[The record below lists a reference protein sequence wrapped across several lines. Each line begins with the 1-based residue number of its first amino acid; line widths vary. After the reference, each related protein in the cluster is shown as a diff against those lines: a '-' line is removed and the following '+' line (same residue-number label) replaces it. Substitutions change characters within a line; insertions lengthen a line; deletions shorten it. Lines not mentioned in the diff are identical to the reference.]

1 MGSRRAAVVL
11 LLLVL
16 PLGAAACGGGKKSS
30 STTTTSASSPLD
42 AVRAAA
48 EKTAKAGTMQLALS
62 AAATGS
68 TTVAVAGAGGFDT
81 ANHTGKLHLHFS
93 TSGISGTLDVVL
105 SGTDLY
111 VSSPLFSLTLPA
123 GKSWIKLDLTKGASA
138 AGVDLS
144 SLLSQDPS
152 QALDALESAS
162 SVVAVGTVKLGSIV
176 ATHNTATVKK
186 ASGSTKAGGVYNV
199 WVGQDGY
206 IHRVRTTIAGTS
218 GSSTGVVAATSTLS
232 GFGQPVTVTVPP
244 ASQTVDSNGS
254 IPGLGG

>member
-1 MGSRRAAVVL
+1 MRTRGLGVAL

-16 PLGAAACGGGKKSS
+16 PLGATACGGGKKS

-48 EKTAKAGTMQLALS
+48 EKTAKTGSMQLALT

-68 TTVAVAGAGGFDT
+68 TQIAVAGAGGFDT
-81 ANHTGKLHLHFS
+81 ANHQGKLHLHFS
-93 TSGISGTLDVVL
+93 TSGISSTLDVVL

-111 VSSPLFSLTLPA
+111 VSSPLFSLTLPS
-123 GKSWIKLDLTKGASA
+123 GKSWIKLDLTKGASVG
-138 AGVDLS
+138 GVDLS
-144 SLLSQDPS
+144 SLLSQDPA
-152 QALDALESAS
+152 QALDALENAS
-162 SVVAVGTVKLGSIV
+162 TAVAVGTVKLGSIV
-176 ATHNTATVKK
+176 ATHYTATVEK
-186 ASGSTKAGGVYNV
+186 ASSSTKAAGVYNV

-206 IHRVRTTIAGTS
+206 IHRVRTTIAGGS
-218 GSSTGVVAATSTLS
+218 GSSTGVVTATSTLA

-244 ASQTVDSNGS
+244 ASQTVDSTNGS

>member
-1 MGSRRAAVVL
+1 MRARRLAVVL

-30 STTTTSASSPLD
+30 ATTSTSSSPMD

-48 EKTAKAGTMQLALS
+48 EKTAKSGSMQLALT

-68 TTVAVAGAGGFDT
+68 TNVAVAGAGGFDT
-81 ANHTGKLHLHFS
+81 TNHEGKLHLHFS
-93 TSGISGTLDVVL
+93 TSGISSTLDVVL
-105 SGTDLY
+105 SGTNLY
-111 VSSPLFSLTLPA
+111 VSSPLFGLVLPA
-123 GKSWIKLDLTKGASA
+123 GKSWIKLDLTKGAKA
-138 AGVDLS
+138 GGVDLS
-144 SLLSQDPS
+144 SLLSQDPT
-152 QALDALESAS
+152 QALDALQNVS

-176 ATHNTATVKK
+176 ATHYTATIEK
-186 ASGSTKAGGVYNV
+186 ASGSAKAAGVYNV

-206 IHRVRTTIAGTS
+206 IDRLRTTIAATS
-218 GSSTGVVAATSTLS
+218 GSTTGTVTATSNLS

-244 ASQTVDSNGS
+244 AAQTVTSTNGS